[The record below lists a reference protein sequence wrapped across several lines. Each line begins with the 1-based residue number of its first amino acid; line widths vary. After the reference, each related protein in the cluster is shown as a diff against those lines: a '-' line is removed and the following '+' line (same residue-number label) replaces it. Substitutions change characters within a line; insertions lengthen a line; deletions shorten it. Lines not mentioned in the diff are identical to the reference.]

1 MILMV
6 RGEFVGVIIVMLFV
20 FILLLLVVRQSS
32 VNGYSVF
39 DVANQESPEASQ
51 LSFSFYVLLIG
62 LIIGGGFLI
71 FIQKFT

>member
-1 MILMV
+1 MV